1 VRKVLC
7 VAALVAAVCA
17 TIPGA
22 SLAASPVLQ
31 GATFDQT
38 AKVLTVTWSLPAG
51 VESHV
56 LEASMNPAL
65 DSEGYFLIGSHH
77 GYHGADI
84 ISELPDRTA
93 TSWVH
98 AYPDLVPGHYYVHVG
113 AFDTTCSTCPI
124 QWTGVGTFD
133 VNEAPPPP
141 PPPPPA
147 KKVFAPDCAGRPH
160 FKPRSIIVACG
171 DGNLQLLKLRWAQW
185 TSLRAEGTGVYYWN
199 DCIPACYKGHFHRR
213 AGACVKLY
221 RVTRCKSKGFL
232 QFTRISVTPPASLR
246 RFRPF
251 TQRLS
256 CTFR

>member
-1 VRKVLC
+1 MRKVLC

-84 ISELPDRTA
+84 KGPTQLEQLEVSVAAGDDDRP
-93 TSWVH
+93 WL
-98 AYPDLVPGHYYVHVG
+98 D
-113 AFDTTCSTCPI
+113 
-124 QWTGVGTFD
+124 
-133 VNEAPPPP
+133 
-141 PPPPPA
+141 
-147 KKVFAPDCAGRPH
+147 
-160 FKPRSIIVACG
+160 
-171 DGNLQLLKLRWAQW
+171 
-185 TSLRAEGTGVYYWN
+185 
-199 DCIPACYKGHFHRR
+199 
-213 AGACVKLY
+213 
-221 RVTRCKSKGFL
+221 
-232 QFTRISVTPPASLR
+232 
-246 RFRPF
+246 
-251 TQRLS
+251 
-256 CTFR
+256 